1 MTMFRG
7 KGCTE
12 CNGTGYKGRVAVQE
26 FLVLD
31 EEIAELLEKGA
42 STFEIEQA
50 AIKNGMKK
58 IHTDGIEKAIKGITT
73 LDEIHR
79 CVFFDEL

>member
-7 KGCTE
+7 KGCSE

-26 FLVLD
+26 FLVLN
-31 EEIAELLEKGA
+31 EEIEELLDKGA
-42 STFEIEQA
+42 STHEIELA

>member
-7 KGCTE
+7 KGCSK
-12 CNGTGYKGRVAVQE
+12 CKGTGYKGRVAIQE
-26 FLVLD
+26 FLVID
-31 EEIAELLEKGA
+31 EEIGNLLDNGA
-42 STFEIEQA
+42 STFEIEKA

-58 IHTDGIEKAIKGITT
+58 IHTDGIEKAIMGITT

-79 CVFFDEL
+79 TVFFDNL

>member
-7 KGCTE
+7 KGCSK
-12 CNGTGYKGRVAVQE
+12 CKHTGYKGRIAIQE
-26 FLVLD
+26 FLILD
-31 EEIAELLEKGA
+31 EEISNLLDKGA
-42 STFEIEQA
+42 SAYEIERV